1 MWVARVVNSA
11 RTTPR
16 VEMVIQSIYYLVSY
30 SGVNVTPGKTQWET
44 AS

>member
-1 MWVARVVNSA
+1 VFNSA

-16 VEMVIQSIYYLVSY
+16 VEMVIRVIYYLVSY
-30 SGVNVTPGKTQWET
+30 SGVNVTPENTPLET